1 MNGYMFQVFF
11 NNHKLASHKIT
22 ETFMWTPNSIQDMNA
37 FETITEGKK
46 RKKKALLLYSI
57 LTRDEMSLEAHYA
70 VPDVERSL
78 DHNIEY

>member
-1 MNGYMFQVFF
+1 
-11 NNHKLASHKIT
+11 
-22 ETFMWTPNSIQDMNA
+22 MNA